1 MEKIE
6 YEGTVW
12 VIDHKYPEALVAHSI
27 KRLQDYGIKKE
38 DIVITDAPEN
48 IKVEAIVV
56 EIWHTILMLKELEQL
71 EMNLLSV
78 EKLQR

>member
-6 YEGTVW
+6 YEGIVW
-12 VIDHKYPEALVAHSI
+12 AIDHKYPEALVAHSI

-48 IKVEAIVV
+48 VKVEAIVLRFG
-56 EIWHTILMLKELEQL
+56 HTILMLKELEKL